1 MIVEYFV
8 RKWSCS
14 KKVVLSHLRPD
25 KRRVAMQLPPADKP
39 SHPLAD
45 VLNHVRVD
53 HGAEE
58 LERTDVLQRVS
69 VMQETAASFY
79 EVSLCLSRACLGKMM
94 VLSINA
100 IKWRQKSG
108 VFLPEVDVLRLGHID
123 HHQRVLLG
131 LKIKRPAQNAF
142 PLNVCYVCCPEPV
155 LVY

>member
-58 LERTDVLQRVS
+58 LERTDVLQRVP
-69 VMQETAASFY
+69 VMQETAASFC

-94 VLSINA
+94 IFKYKMA
-100 IKWRQKSG
+100 PKKRR
-108 VFLPEVDVLRLGHID
+108 FL
-123 HHQRVLLG
+123 
-131 LKIKRPAQNAF
+131 A
-142 PLNVCYVCCPEPV
+142 
-155 LVY
+155 